1 MGVAKAMAQQRRRE
15 RQCRTRRVLHLHPTR
30 WSGQQAGQTVN
41 LRESLGASG
50 ILTHDAR
57 VIHKVIHHTVLA
69 LYVNTMQGLGEGAVV
84 RERKAL
90 QRLTKKATGTGCVYW
105 L

>member
-1 MGVAKAMAQQRRRE
+1 M
-15 RQCRTRRVLHLHPTR
+15 
-30 WSGQQAGQTVN
+30 
-41 LRESLGASG
+41 
-50 ILTHDAR
+50 
-57 VIHKVIHHTVLA
+57 IHHTVLA
-69 LYVNTMQGLGEGAVV
+69 LHVNTMQGLGEGAVV